1 MAAFYRKI
9 FIVNKLH
16 NLSFTTGLIR
26 MCICLFSYVRILNR
40 GLAKAAGPS
49 VAGSQS
55 TADRPPQEPSMAR
68 APSLRQAPLPF
79 THYSLQG
86 GSDTSASTTIA
97 QIEAAQ
103 AQSAQAALD
112 RMKAAAAVAAA
123 AKALKQDAE
132 SAPAAQS
139 QGPLTEAVLL
149 LHLQRTAPAPAPAC
163 WRPPAPLAAPPDAAP
178 LREGHDPG
186 PSGLPARAPAPT
198 PREGFGRVDE
208 AGACRELSV

>member
-1 MAAFYRKI
+1 
-9 FIVNKLH
+9 
-16 NLSFTTGLIR
+16 

-163 WRPPAPLAAPPDAAP
+163 WRPPGQRQIWATRGGTRRTAAG
-178 LREGHDPG
+178 RSE
-186 PSGLPARAPAPT
+186 SGGTRDSRRACTDRGGSRCTEPT
-198 PREGFGRVDE
+198 R
-208 AGACRELSV
+208 